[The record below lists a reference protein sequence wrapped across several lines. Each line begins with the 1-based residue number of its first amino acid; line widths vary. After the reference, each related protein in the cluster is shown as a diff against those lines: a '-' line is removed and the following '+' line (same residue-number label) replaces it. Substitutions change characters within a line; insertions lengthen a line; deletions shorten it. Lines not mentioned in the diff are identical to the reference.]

1 MTRYTYS
8 KENNAREKELAAIVK
23 KEKNC
28 ECDLQLKYS
37 IFDAVA
43 YDFSTRKPHAFIE
56 MRVVNYAFG
65 QLPEIMI
72 PMSKIILGQQQTQL
86 TGVKSLFMV
95 FWYKC
100 KSVTYVDINNI
111 ECKPD
116 YRVTPKGMNRTND
129 PNEIEVCR
137 YVPSEVF
144 KVMVDNRLSEFPTY
158 QGEKNGNAY
167 T

>member
-1 MTRYTYS
+1 MTRYTYNEEH
-8 KENNAREKELAAIVK
+8 KTREKELAAIVK

-65 QLPEIMI
+65 ELPEIMI

-100 KSVTYVDINNI
+100 KSVTFVDISNI

-116 YRVTPKGMNRTND
+116 YRVTQKGMNRTND

-137 YVPSEVF
+137 YVPSEAF
-144 KVMVDNRLSEFPTY
+144 KVMVDNRFAEFPV
-158 QGEKNGNAY
+158 A
-167 T
+167 

>member
-8 KENNAREKELAAIVK
+8 EENNTREKELAAIVK

-43 YDFSTRKPHAFIE
+43 YKLKTRKPQAFIE

-65 QLPEIMI
+65 DLPEIMI

-144 KVMVDNRLSEFPTY
+144 KVMVDNRFAEFPV
-158 QGEKNGNAY
+158 A
-167 T
+167 